1 MYIHIFSK
9 IISNVSFDRS
19 TFSGLCCAPNQTQL
33 TVFRERSS
41 AGQAAAAS
49 KVEIYNANTLAAVW
63 VSQDKPQPGPAL
75 HTWSPLASLFGPH
88 CSLMTVAILIR
99 DTWSRGEVAASLHR
113 VYDLISVMSRTLPT
127 TVCMRCCHARR
138 PSCQSG
144 HHCCAGAGSLPGW
157 VLQCY
162 IISTVIIINIAN
174 CDHVVYTPTAELHYM
189 GSSVFCCEEVWS
201 SSRRSCD
208 VWQQRD
214 KCRQFLRR
222 KMWRFRSYQ

>member
-88 CSLMTVAILIR
+88 YSLMTVAILIR
-99 DTWSRGEVAASLHR
+99 DTWSRGEVAA
-113 VYDLISVMSRTLPT
+113 
-127 TVCMRCCHARR
+127 
-138 PSCQSG
+138 
-144 HHCCAGAGSLPGW
+144 
-157 VLQCY
+157 
-162 IISTVIIINIAN
+162 
-174 CDHVVYTPTAELHYM
+174 ELHSTAVFMIWSQWWAGHYPQQFACDVAMPGARAVKVVTTAVLGLGPCLAGVLYHIDSDNNQHCQLWSCCLHPHCWVHDM
-189 GSSVFCCEEVWS
+189 GSWVICCEEVW

-208 VWQQRD
+208 VWQRD
-214 KCRQFLRR
+214 KCRQYLRR